1 MEAIYPLVT
10 TDPLEMV
17 FKHIKVG
24 FDLYGS
30 PKIHGIV
37 ALISSIIEKKYF
49 ISLVVLV
56 IVDFE
61 NVILKPTF

>member
-1 MEAIYPLVT
+1 MT
-10 TDPLEMV
+10 TDPVVM
-17 FKHIKVG
+17 FSNDIKLG
-24 FDLYGS
+24 SDLYGY
-30 PKIHGIV
+30 PKIDAIV

-56 IVDFE
+56 IVGFE

>member
-1 MEAIYPLVT
+1 M
-10 TDPLEMV
+10 EMV
-17 FKHIKVG
+17 LKDIKVG

-30 PKIHGIV
+30 PKIDAIV

-49 ISLVVLV
+49 ISLVALV

>member
-17 FKHIKVG
+17 LKDIKVG

-30 PKIHGIV
+30 PKIDAIV

-49 ISLVVLV
+49 ISLVALV